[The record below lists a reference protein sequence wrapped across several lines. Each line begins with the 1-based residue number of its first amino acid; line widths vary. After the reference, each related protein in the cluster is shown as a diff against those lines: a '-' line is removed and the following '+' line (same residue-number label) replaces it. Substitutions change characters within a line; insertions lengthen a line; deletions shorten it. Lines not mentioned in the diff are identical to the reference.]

1 MVRAHPT
8 VPRRLDR
15 VSKQMNKK
23 NILKPGLPSG
33 FQNKWGTALF
43 LKKKLLKIIEKNFIK
58 FGYSPLETS
67 PMQLSSVIGNSLSED
82 EENPM
87 SDIYTYNDDGTELSL
102 RYDLSQTCINFYKEN
117 YMDLPNPFKR
127 FEIGTV
133 FRKDK
138 PGSNRYRSFDQ
149 CDVDIIG
156 NFDVKQANADLCSI
170 IGSIFTE
177 FLKKSEFVI
186 NVSNRKIIQGLMD
199 QLKIVDQKQKQIV
212 LRTIDKKD
220 KPGFGLKGV
229 EDLLKKERRDPSGA
243 ITKGANLNDDQS
255 SQIIDFL
262 KIKDVKELKQ
272 KIDNPLTKEGIK
284 ELEELFEVLSYG
296 EYADQV
302 KFNPSIVRGM
312 DMYSGTVIETNLKF
326 EVKNS
331 KDKVIDPGAVCS
343 GGEYFITKFKGDP
356 ILASGVSIGLSRL
369 VFCILQKNKIKIDNK
384 GPVLI
389 CVMDE
394 KKLEQY
400 YEILKILRDNN
411 ISSEIYLESKK
422 KLSKQL
428 EYASKR
434 GLKLA
439 LICGENEFKD
449 NTVTL
454 KNLQGVKG
462 ENQITISRENLV
474 DEVKKYI

>member
-1 MVRAHPT
+1 
-8 VPRRLDR
+8 
-15 VSKQMNKK
+15 MNKK

-33 FQNKWGTALF
+33 FQNQWGTALF

-102 RYDLSQTCINFYKEN
+102 RYDLSQTCINFYKQN

-133 FRKDK
+133 YRREK
-138 PGSNRYRSFDQ
+138 PGSNRYKSFDQ

-186 NVSNRKIIQGLMD
+186 NVSNRKIVQGLMD
-199 QLKIVDQKQKQIV
+199 QLKIVDQKQKQKV
-212 LRTIDKKD
+212 FSAIDKYD

-229 EDLLKKERRDPSGA
+229 EDLLKKERRDSSGA

-262 KIKDVKELKQ
+262 KIKDIKELKQ
-272 KIDNPLTKEGIK
+272 KIDNPLTQEGIK

-302 KFNPSIVRGM
+302 KFTSSCIRGM
-312 DMYSGTVIETNLKF
+312 DIYSGTIIETNLKF

-331 KDKVIDPGAVCS
+331 KGKAIEPGACAS

-356 ILASGVSIGLSRL
+356 FRGTGISIGIDRL
-369 VFCILQKNKIKIDNK
+369 VFCLSQKNNIKIEERK
-384 GPVLI
+384 PILV
-389 CVMDE
+389 CVMEE
-394 KKLEQY
+394 KKLDKY
-400 YEILKILRDNN
+400 YEILKVLRDND

-428 EYASKR
+428 DYASKR

>member
-1 MVRAHPT
+1 
-8 VPRRLDR
+8 
-15 VSKQMNKK
+15 MNKK

-33 FQNKWGTALF
+33 FQNQWGTALF

-102 RYDLSQTCINFYKEN
+102 RYDLSQTCINFYKQN

-133 FRKDK
+133 YRREK
-138 PGSNRYRSFDQ
+138 PGSNRYKSFDQ

-186 NVSNRKIIQGLMD
+186 NVSNRKIVQGLMD
-199 QLKIVDQKQKQIV
+199 QLKIVDQKQKQKV
-212 LRTIDKKD
+212 FSAIDKYD

-229 EDLLKKERRDPSGA
+229 EDLLKKERRDSSGA

-262 KIKDVKELKQ
+262 KIKDIKELKQ
-272 KIDNPLTKEGIK
+272 KIDNPLTQEGIK

-302 KFNPSIVRGM
+302 KFTSSCIRGM
-312 DMYSGTVIETNLKF
+312 DIYSGTIIETNLKF

-331 KDKVIDPGAVCS
+331 KGKAIEPGACAS

-356 ILASGVSIGLSRL
+356 FRGTGISIGIDRL
-369 VFCILQKNKIKIDNK
+369 VFCLSQKNNIKIEEK
-384 GPVLI
+384 KPILV
-389 CVMDE
+389 CVMEE
-394 KKLEQY
+394 KKLDKY
-400 YEILKILRDNN
+400 YEILKVLRDND

-428 EYASKR
+428 DYASKR